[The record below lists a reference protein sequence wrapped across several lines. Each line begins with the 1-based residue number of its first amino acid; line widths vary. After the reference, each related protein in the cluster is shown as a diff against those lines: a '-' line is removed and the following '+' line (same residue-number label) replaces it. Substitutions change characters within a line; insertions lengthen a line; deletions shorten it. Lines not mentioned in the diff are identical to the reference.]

1 MKINEVLSSKEAV
14 LVRTEKSSCIFTFW
28 MGQTVEIIR
37 IKLLGQCQD
46 KGLYQANVDLEA
58 EGLSKTEL
66 VNY

>member
-1 MKINEVLSSKEAV
+1 MIL
-14 LVRTEKSSCIFTFW
+14 
-28 MGQTVEIIR
+28 

-66 VNY
+66 VNFWYEPYLVHAPE